1 MGATTLNIVRMIT
14 IKVFMNLDAFAANQR
29 VFERRVEWD
38 QSVKFP
44 FEDCVRVFKCLF
56 GQGAVVSVDFL

>member
-1 MGATTLNIVRMIT
+1 MIT

-44 FEDCVRVFKCLF
+44 FEDCLRVFKCLF
-56 GQGAVVSVDFL
+56 GPGAVLSIDML

>member
-1 MGATTLNIVRMIT
+1 MIT

-29 VFERRVEWD
+29 VFERRIEWD
-38 QSVKFP
+38 QSVRFP

-56 GQGAVVSVDFL
+56 GSGAVLTIDFL

>member
-1 MGATTLNIVRMIT
+1 MGTMIIILVRMIT

-29 VFERRVEWD
+29 VFERQIEWD

-44 FEDCVRVFKCLF
+44 FEDCVRVFKRLF
-56 GQGAVVSVDFL
+56 GSGSVVSVDFL